1 MVRRGQFQRG
11 PLNPS
16 RRIDGLGQPHDAAYL
31 YWLRL
36 WDERREGSEWI
47 RYPARDTEKAT
58 GLSRAQVEWAKGKCV
73 ELGIIEFDTAV
84 KARPMMRLFPP
95 EYLPPMLGL

>member
-1 MVRRGQFQRG
+1 MVRRGQFQSG

-47 RYPARDTEKAT
+47 RYPGQGHGEGH
-58 GLSRAQVEWAKGKCV
+58 GLVSCAGRVGEGQVRGAGHHRV
-73 ELGIIEFDTAV
+73 
-84 KARPMMRLFPP
+84 
-95 EYLPPMLGL
+95 